1 MEYPAVTNAV
11 YPDGMGRRATI
22 SLIAILSSAPAHA
35 SVVTIAVNDGHGRPV
50 ANAVVELTADLAA
63 PAAENHVAAK
73 AVIDQRH
80 ETFLPLVSVI
90 RKGGEVVFTNNDTT
104 MHQVYSFSA
113 IKQFQF
119 EIDQG
124 QRSQPVVFDK
134 AGVASIGCNI
144 HDQMITYVYVA
155 DTPFAAITD
164 AKGHAQFA
172 DVPAGAY
179 HVNVWHPQLA
189 PGKPAPSQ
197 ALAVP
202 AAGASLAIQVPLL
215 ATPMAGMKHM
225 HMGNY

>member
-11 YPDGMGRRATI
+11 YPDAMGRRATI

-155 DTPFAAITD
+155 ASPNAAIAD
-164 AKGHAQFA
+164 ATGHVTFT
-172 DVPAGAY
+172 VPPGAY
-179 HVNVWHPQLA
+179 HAAAWHPQLSPSSTMPQQAIAVSAA
-189 PGKPAPSQ
+189 PVSAAFSLSLLPPPRMQ
-197 ALAVP
+197 A
-202 AAGASLAIQVPLL
+202 
-215 ATPMAGMKHM
+215 M
-225 HMGNY
+225 HMGHY